1 MRNLKRA
8 LSLTL
13 ASVMLLGMM
22 VVGAGA
28 AGYPDVDENDNV
40 EAIDVL
46 QAVNVMV
53 GDDNGNFGPDTQ
65 VNRAQMAVVMAKLL
79 NLDYDYYRGQDVFWD
94 VPEWAKPYVAACYA
108 NGIVSGYDANTYGS
122 GDPVT
127 AVQAASMMMRALGY
141 FKYQSDYAE
150 GFELS
155 TVKQASKIRLFTG
168 INADAKTALTRNQVA
183 QLALNALKTSIVEP
197 SDKTINW
204 VDGNGNVIASGGQVD
219 YVVVASSES
228 YAKAIN
234 RTERSGNGLNQVGG
248 CTVELGEQL
257 YNGKLKLTDDI
268 DAFNRPARNWEFE
281 GKNIGLYAKEELM
294 EMENVGTVTGKD
306 LYDLLGKTVIN
317 DYTIEVALDG
327 VTDPAIVR
335 AVRGLDTAGGKKNV
349 DFVFDKDDIN
359 RSNNGSLG
367 DTGVGVLTQV
377 FVDPDYEN
385 GGNKPNGRVWIAII
399 NTYLARAN
407 QDYDSKREELALNAY
422 SVAKPSGEFVKDP
435 KNGSAVQ
442 LVRLGVDEFPA
453 VKDAKENDPFLV
465 TFAEGEVQSAVPAEV
480 LSEVKVSSFKKSD
493 NVVVDGTTYKFTT
506 TAGFETGTLKTDYTG
521 DDLINLKDRVY
532 NIFLDAYDNLI
543 GVQLVDEV
551 KNYVFISALDLND
564 SNLVNGT
571 ANAKALFLDGTVD
584 TIRVNMDKSDINPYE
599 AGAVPGGYNKNSIL
613 NTWCTYTKNNSDVY
627 TVKQV
632 ADVSANGDTY
642 VPGGTDGG
650 TLAQYHQTAG
660 NKEFKIDKKYIT
672 LDGNN
677 AGTGTYARVYG
688 NEKTVYLTAEVSNLT
703 NQGGVWGVIKDVD
716 SVTTGVENANLL
728 VWTDQTAA
736 DTAGT
741 DKVEIGALN
750 RPAGSGDDPNYASK
764 GVYTLYNEKGIV
776 IAAVV
781 VGEDDGTARN
791 LVYAL
796 TSDVEWE
803 SYNGE
808 GSTRADGDG
817 LFTWTRKVFSKDNQ
831 EITLTEVS
839 DGNSGLAAM
848 VQHHWYQV
856 KTDGDGN
863 VTGVYRMPDDKIE
876 GNIKHNK
883 LDVAKMERYE
893 DLALDYKY
901 YDENGN
907 GKQDKDENGK
917 PVEIGEIGYT
927 IRNGANTILYWNKD
941 YIKSYLYMDGRTLYV
956 ATDDETGFVVSDKV
970 NWVVQQWD
978 NNAKETYI
986 DEGTTATGLDNMI
999 KELNRRNKGL
1009 DGKITPYN
1017 YQVSAII
1024 EGGIAS
1030 SVVIFYN
1037 ENDYNRPNGGNA
1049 EGIEATVD
1057 LIGVLGDAKV
1067 YDAKDVEI
1075 KGVAIRGGNRFTVKT
1090 GDVLTVVDTDIANKN
1105 FKVDFEPKE
1114 NVSGD
1119 AVTNDLTFKVLGN
1132 VVVNGSIDEKKP
1144 DGTWTLTLDASVFAK
1159 ANTKVFTGDGSGNA
1173 LTISKENNELGTLKS
1188 YEYEIP
1194 KGAKVTI
1201 LNTTAITTSS
1211 GVLLM
1216 EGTDKDGKA
1225 VEIEAIKNHT
1235 KGTLAFT
1242 MKGNLKIEALG
1253 TVNIAVYYDEDSLT
1267 VVGKNATETAKI
1279 VKNENGVLYAT
1290 SGVDLTVTVKDG
1302 GKYGIFT
1309 NDTDVKVA
1317 AASVKNSASD
1327 TGALSATTYLKPVV
1341 VVAGARTDV
1350 AVTLNDASKTAVAV
1364 NDGVIPGTP
1373 LSVSVVAGE
1382 GTGVI
1387 EGDGTKPGAD
1397 VTSNSYAA
1405 KEVTLN
1411 PAVKVNLNDGITAT
1425 VGGEALTAEKC
1436 YVKADSAASTVTAT
1450 ANTGAGTTVLA
1461 LAGDEKSAAAAY
1473 DGATTT
1479 TDIDLYMGVEVE
1491 FVSAVSGKETT
1502 GAVYYQTEIG
1512 SVGANVE
1519 VVKSAAATGTT
1530 GYVKSNTK
1538 VFIYGS
1544 DGGTKA
1550 ITIST
1555 ADSAGIKDLA
1565 KVTTT
1570 DGKEVYSCTIGVKD
1584 VAFAQAAN

>member
-234 RTERSGNGLNQVGG
+234 RTERSGNGLNQVNGY
-248 CTVELGEQL
+248 TVELGEQL

-268 DAFNRPARNWEFE
+268 DAFNRPARNWEFD

-335 AVRGLDTAGGKKNV
+335 AVRNYDTAGGKKNV
-349 DFVFDKDDIN
+349 DFVFNKDDIN

-367 DTGVGVLTQV
+367 ATGTGVLTQV
-377 FVDPDYEN
+377 FVDPDYDN
-385 GGNKPNGRVWIAII
+385 GSNRPDGKVWIAVI

-407 QDYDSKREELALNAY
+407 QNYDSKREELVLNAY
-422 SVAKPSGEFVKDP
+422 SVAKHSGEYVKLD
-435 KNGSAVQ
+435 KDGASQ
-442 LVRLGVDEFPA
+442 QVRLGVDEFPA
-453 VKDAKENDPFLV
+453 IKDAKENDPFLV

-506 TAGFETGTLKTDYTG
+506 TAGFETGTLKVDYTG
-521 DDLINLKDRVY
+521 DDLTNLKDRAY

-584 TIRVNMDKSDINPYE
+584 TIRVNMDKSDINPYDNT
-599 AGAVPGGYNKNSIL
+599 ATPGGYNKNSIL

-642 VPGGTDGG
+642 LPGGTNGG
-650 TLAQYHQTAG
+650 SLAQYHQTAG
-660 NKEFKIDKKYIT
+660 ATEFKIDKKHIT

-677 AGTGTYARVYG
+677 SHSGQFARVYG
-688 NEKTVYLTAEVSNLT
+688 NEKTVYLTAELSNLT

-716 SVTTGVENANLL
+716 SVTTGIENANLL
-728 VWTDQTAA
+728 VWTDQVAA

-741 DKVEIGALN
+741 DKVTIGAL
-750 RPAGSGDDPNYASK
+750 RPIPPTDDPEYASK
-764 GVYTLYNEKGIV
+764 GVYTLYNADGIV

-791 LVYAL
+791 LVYAH
-796 TSDVEWE
+796 TSDIDWE
-803 SYNGE
+803 AYNGE

-817 LFTWTRKVFSKDNQ
+817 LFTWTRKVISDGK

-848 VQHHWYQV
+848 AQYHWYQV
-856 KTDGDGN
+856 KTDGDG
-863 VTGVYRMPDDKIE
+863 VITGVYRLPGDEIE
-876 GNIKHNK
+876 GNTKHNK
-883 LDVAKMERYE
+883 LNAAKLVRYK
-893 DLALDYKY
+893 DLALDYTY
-901 YDENGN
+901 YDKNENGV
-907 GKQDKDENGK
+907 QDKDENGK
-917 PVEIGEIGYT
+917 PTEIGEIAYT
-927 IRNGANTILYWNKD
+927 IQNGASTILYWNQS
-941 YIKSYLYMDGRTLYV
+941 YIRDHLYMDGRTLYV
-956 ATDDETGFVVSDKV
+956 ATNDDYGFVVNSNV

-986 DEGTTATGLDNMI
+986 DEGTTATGLKNMI
-999 KELNRRNKGL
+999 DELNRRNTNREGH
-1009 DGKITPYN
+1009 IEPYH
-1017 YQVSAII
+1017 YQVGAII
-1024 EGGIAS
+1024 ENGIAS
-1030 SVVIFYN
+1030 SVVIYYN
-1037 ENDYNRPNGGNA
+1037 ENDYDRPNSGGPA
-1049 EGIEATVD
+1049 EGTEATVD
-1057 LIGVLGDAKV
+1057 LTGVLGNAKV

-1075 KGVAIRGGNRFTVKT
+1075 EGVAIRGGNRFTVKT
-1090 GDVLTVVDTDIANKN
+1090 GDVLTVVDTDIANK
-1105 FKVDFEPKE
+1105 KFEAAANPAANAEIKKADGDLKI
-1114 NVSGD
+1114 NVKGD
-1119 AVTNDLTFKVLGN
+1119 
-1132 VVVNGSIDEKKP
+1132 VVVNGVIGEEEPGETK
-1144 DGTWTLTLDASVFAK
+1144 TLTLKGGLMATGVEVYTGDASGSPLTGKDVTSAGVKSGVEYKIPAGTKVTINAKGDTGVTTKSVIIDGVVVDMDANVSTNRLVVFTMPDANFTLDTTANTGNVANASTYHK
-1159 ANTKVFTGDGSGNA
+1159 VVVGEGLTVTGATGNVIVIDGVTYVKDSATPTVKGGTWIEAADANTKAGTIKNDNTAMSAVSAPAWVLPAYALTLTNATASYDKNNANTSVSSGNGVA
-1173 LTISKENNELGTLKS
+1173 VGTMLK
-1188 YEYEIP
+1188 
-1194 KGAKVTI
+1194 
-1201 LNTTAITTSS
+1201 
-1211 GVLLM
+1211 
-1216 EGTDKDGKA
+1216 
-1225 VEIEAIKNHT
+1225 
-1235 KGTLAFT
+1235 
-1242 MKGNLKIEALG
+1242 
-1253 TVNIAVYYDEDSLT
+1253 
-1267 VVGKNATETAKI
+1267 
-1279 VKNENGVLYAT
+1279 
-1290 SGVDLTVTVKDG
+1290 
-1302 GKYGIFT
+1302 
-1309 NDTDVKVA
+1309 
-1317 AASVKNSASD
+1317 
-1327 TGALSATTYLKPVV
+1327 
-1341 VVAGARTDV
+1341 VVAGAGKTGVFVATTDK
-1350 AVTLNDASKTAVAV
+1350 AGADIAGTGYTYRMPAEDTTLQGGAKLTLN
-1364 NDGVIPGTP
+1364 G
-1373 LSVSVVAGE
+1373 
-1382 GTGVI
+1382 
-1387 EGDGTKPGAD
+1387 
-1397 VTSNSYAA
+1397 
-1405 KEVTLN
+1405 
-1411 PAVKVNLNDGITAT
+1411 
-1425 VGGEALTAEKC
+1425 
-1436 YVKADSAASTVTAT
+1436 VTAKY
-1450 ANTGAGTTVLA
+1450 GTLEVQSGWIVDGNATPTV
-1461 LAGDEKSAAAAY
+1461 AAVDA
-1473 DGATTT
+1473 
-1479 TDIDLYMGVEVE
+1479 DLTVI
-1491 FVSAVSGKETT
+1491 ETT
-1502 GAVYYQTEIG
+1502 GG
-1512 SVGANVE
+1512 LVGANNTYTAAAIAADTE
-1519 VVKSAAATGTT
+1519 LSAALALGTLDKVTIKTKSEVSDIESTIIANTATEGYIVLSTVIRITGTDQL
-1530 GYVKSNTK
+1530 K
-1538 VFIYGS
+1538 VT
-1544 DGGTKA
+1544 DANGGA
-1550 ITIST
+1550 V
-1555 ADSAGIKDLA
+1555 DLA
-1565 KVTTT
+1565 EFVASGTDAKAAYEPANNWLQLTVTKDISGWNF
-1570 DGKEVYSCTIGVKD
+1570 DGE
-1584 VAFAQAAN
+1584 A

>member
-28 AGYPDVDENDNV
+28 ASYPDVDEKDNI
-40 EAIDVL
+40 EAIEVL
-46 QAVNVMV
+46 QAVKVMV
-53 GDDNGNFGPDTQ
+53 GDEKGNFGPDQ
-65 VNRAQMAVVMAKLL
+65 PVNRAQMAVVMALL
-79 NLDYDYYRGQDVFWD
+79 LDLDYDYYEGTNPFKD
-94 VPEWAKPYVAACYA
+94 VPAWAAPYVAACYA
-108 NGIVSGYDANTYGS
+108 NGIVSGYDAYTYGS

-141 FKYQSDYAE
+141 FKYPSDYSNNG
-150 GFELS
+150 GFELA
-155 TVKQASKIRLFTG
+155 TVKQASKIDLFRQ
-168 INADAKTALTRNQVA
+168 INANAKDPLTRNQVA
-183 QLALNALKTSIVEP
+183 QLALNALKTPIVEAE
-197 SDKTINW
+197 DKTFNL
-204 VDGNGNVIASGGQVD
+204 VDGNGNLVVTGGQVN
-219 YVVVASSES
+219 YVVTASSQAFARAIDDTES
-228 YAKAIN
+228 KGNALN
-234 RTERSGNGLNQVGG
+234 GVSGYII
-248 CTVELGEQL
+248 ELGEKL

-281 GKNIGLYAKEELM
+281 GKTIGLYAKKELM

-335 AVRGLDTAGGKKNV
+335 AVRNYDTAGGKKNV

-407 QDYDSKREELALNAY
+407 QNYDSKREELALNAY
-422 SVAKPSGEFVKDP
+422 SVAKSSGEFVKDP
-435 KNGSAVQ
+435 KNGAAVQ

-584 TIRVNMDKSDINPYE
+584 TIRVNMDKSDINPYDNT
-599 AGAVPGGYNKNSIL
+599 ATPGRYNKNSIL

-632 ADVSANGDTY
+632 ADVSANGDDY
-642 VPGGTDGG
+642 LPNGSKGGS
-650 TLAQYHQTAG
+650 LAQYHQTAG
-660 NKEFKIDKKYIT
+660 NTEFKIDKKHIT

-677 AGTGTYARVYG
+677 SHSGQFARVYG
-688 NEKTVYLTAEVSNLT
+688 NEKTVYLTAELSNLT

-728 VWTDQTAA
+728 VWTDQDAA

-750 RPAGSGDDPNYASK
+750 RPANSGDDPDYASK
-764 GVYTLYNEKGIV
+764 GVYTLYNKDGIV

-791 LVYAL
+791 LVYAH
-796 TSDVEWE
+796 TGDIDWE

-817 LFTWTRKVFSKDNQ
+817 LFTWTRKVISDGQ

-839 DGNSGLAAM
+839 DGNSDLAAM
-848 VQHHWYQV
+848 AQYHWYQI
-856 KTDGDGN
+856 KTNGDGE
-863 VTGVYRMPDDKIE
+863 VTGVYRMPGDEKI
-876 GNIKHNK
+876 NTKHDK
-883 LDVAKMERYE
+883 LDVAKLTRLD
-893 DLALDYKY
+893 DLALDYKVDY
-901 YDENGN
+901 VEDEKGVT
-907 GKQDKDENGK
+907 Q
-917 PVEIGEIGYT
+917 GEIAYT
-927 IRNGANTILYWNKD
+927 IQNGANNILYWNRD
-941 YIKSYLYMDGRTLYV
+941 YIESNLYMDGRTLYV
-956 ATDDETGFVVSDKV
+956 ATDDDYGFIV
-970 NWVVQQWD
+970 NSNVKWVVQQWD

-986 DEGTTATGLDNMI
+986 DEGTTAAGLDNMI
-999 KELNRRNKGL
+999 KELNRRNTNREGE
-1009 DGKITPYN
+1009 IEHYH

-1024 EGGIAS
+1024 ESGIAS

-1037 ENDYNRPNGGNA
+1037 ENDYNRPNGGNP
-1049 EGIEATVD
+1049 EGVEATVD
-1057 LIGVLGDAKV
+1057 LTGVLGDAKV
-1067 YDAKDVEI
+1067 YDAKNVEI

-1090 GDVLTVVDTDIANKN
+1090 GDTITVVDTDIAEKN
-1105 FKVDFEPKE
+1105 FKLEVEPGK
-1114 NVSGD
+1114 NIVSDRNGD
-1119 AVTNDLTFKVLGN
+1119 DLIVKVLGN
-1132 VVVNGSIDEKKP
+1132 AVINGVIGEEKP

-1201 LNTTAITTSS
+1201 LNTTAIATNS
-1211 GVLLM
+1211 GVLLL
-1216 EGTDKDGKA
+1216 EGTDKEDKA
-1225 VEIEAIKNHT
+1225 VEIEAIKDHT

-1242 MKGNLKIEALG
+1242 MKGDLEIGALG
-1253 TVNIAVYYDEDSLT
+1253 TVNIAVYYDADSLT
-1267 VVGKNATETAKI
+1267 VVGKDATETAKI
-1279 VKNENGVLYAT
+1279 EKNENGVLYAA

-1317 AASVKNSASD
+1317 ATSVKSSGSD
-1327 TGALSATTYLKPVV
+1327 TGAISANTYLKPVV
-1341 VVAGARTDV
+1341 VVAGARTGV
-1350 AVTLNDASKTAVAV
+1350 AVKLNDASKTAVAV
-1364 NDGVIPGTP
+1364 DDGVIPGTP
-1373 LSVSVVAGE
+1373 LSVSVVAGQ

-1405 KEVTLN
+1405 KEVTLT

-1436 YVKADSAASTVTAT
+1436 YVKAGSAASTVTAT

-1565 KVTTT
+1565 KVTTI

>member
-268 DAFNRPARNWEFE
+268 DAFNRPARNWEFD

-335 AVRGLDTAGGKKNV
+335 AVRNYDTAGGKKNV

-407 QDYDSKREELALNAY
+407 QNYDSKREELALNAY
-422 SVAKPSGEFVKDP
+422 SVAKSSGEFVKDP
-435 KNGSAVQ
+435 KNGAAVQ

-584 TIRVNMDKSDINPYE
+584 TIRVNMDKSDINPYDNT
-599 AGAVPGGYNKNSIL
+599 ATPGRYNKNSIL

-632 ADVSANGDTY
+632 ADVSANGDDY
-642 VPGGTDGG
+642 LPNGSKGGS
-650 TLAQYHQTAG
+650 LAQYHQTAG
-660 NKEFKIDKKYIT
+660 NTEFKIDKKHIT

-677 AGTGTYARVYG
+677 SHSGQFARVYG
-688 NEKTVYLTAEVSNLT
+688 NEKTVYLTAELSNLT

-728 VWTDQTAA
+728 VWTDQDAA

-750 RPAGSGDDPNYASK
+750 RPANSGDDPDYASK
-764 GVYTLYNEKGIV
+764 GVYTLYNKDGIV

-791 LVYAL
+791 LVYAH
-796 TSDVEWE
+796 TGDIDWE

-817 LFTWTRKVFSKDNQ
+817 LFTWTRKVISDGQ

-839 DGNSGLAAM
+839 DGNSDLAAM
-848 VQHHWYQV
+848 AQYHWYQI
-856 KTDGDGN
+856 KTNGDGE
-863 VTGVYRMPDDKIE
+863 VTGVYRMPGDEKI
-876 GNIKHNK
+876 NTKHDK
-883 LDVAKMERYE
+883 LDVAKLTRLD
-893 DLALDYKY
+893 DLALDYKVDY
-901 YDENGN
+901 VEDEKGVT
-907 GKQDKDENGK
+907 Q
-917 PVEIGEIGYT
+917 GEIAYT
-927 IRNGANTILYWNKD
+927 IQNGANNILYWNRD
-941 YIKSYLYMDGRTLYV
+941 YIESNLYMDGRTLYV
-956 ATDDETGFVVSDKV
+956 ATDDDYGFIV
-970 NWVVQQWD
+970 NSNVKWVVQQWD

-986 DEGTTATGLDNMI
+986 DEGTTAAGLDNMI
-999 KELNRRNKGL
+999 KELNRRNTNREGE
-1009 DGKITPYN
+1009 IEHYH

-1024 EGGIAS
+1024 ESGIAS

-1037 ENDYNRPNGGNA
+1037 ENDYNRPNGGNP
-1049 EGIEATVD
+1049 EGVEATVD
-1057 LIGVLGDAKV
+1057 LTGVLGDAKV
-1067 YDAKDVEI
+1067 YDAKNVEI

-1090 GDVLTVVDTDIANKN
+1090 GDTITVVDTDIAEKN
-1105 FKVDFEPKE
+1105 FKLEVEPGK
-1114 NVSGD
+1114 NIVSDRNGD
-1119 AVTNDLTFKVLGN
+1119 DLIVKVLGN
-1132 VVVNGSIDEKKP
+1132 AVINGVIGEEKP

-1201 LNTTAITTSS
+1201 LNTTAIATNS
-1211 GVLLM
+1211 GVLLL
-1216 EGTDKDGKA
+1216 EGTDKEDKA
-1225 VEIEAIKNHT
+1225 VEIEAIKDHT

-1242 MKGNLKIEALG
+1242 MKGDLEIGALG
-1253 TVNIAVYYDEDSLT
+1253 TVNIAVYYDADSLT
-1267 VVGKNATETAKI
+1267 VVGKDATETAKI
-1279 VKNENGVLYAT
+1279 EKNENGVLYAA

-1317 AASVKNSASD
+1317 ATSVKSSGSD
-1327 TGALSATTYLKPVV
+1327 TGAISANTYLKPVV
-1341 VVAGARTDV
+1341 VVAGARTGV
-1350 AVTLNDASKTAVAV
+1350 AVKLNDASKTAVAV
-1364 NDGVIPGTP
+1364 DDGVIPGTP
-1373 LSVSVVAGE
+1373 LSVSVVAGQ

-1405 KEVTLN
+1405 KEVTLT

-1436 YVKADSAASTVTAT
+1436 YVKAGSAASTVTAT

>member
-28 AGYPDVDENDNV
+28 ASYPDVDEKDNI
-40 EAIDVL
+40 EAIEVL
-46 QAVNVMV
+46 QAVKVMV
-53 GDDNGNFGPDTQ
+53 GDEKGNFGPDQ
-65 VNRAQMAVVMAKLL
+65 PVNRAQMAVVMALL
-79 NLDYDYYRGQDVFWD
+79 LDLDYDYYEGTNPFKD
-94 VPEWAKPYVAACYA
+94 VPAWAAPYVAACYA
-108 NGIVSGYDANTYGS
+108 NGIVSGYDAYTYGS

-141 FKYQSDYAE
+141 FKYPSDYSNNG
-150 GFELS
+150 GFELA
-155 TVKQASKIRLFTG
+155 TVKQASKIDLFRQ
-168 INADAKTALTRNQVA
+168 INANAKDPLTRNQVA
-183 QLALNALKTSIVEP
+183 QLALNALKTPIVEAE
-197 SDKTINW
+197 DKTFNL
-204 VDGNGNVIASGGQVD
+204 VDGNGNLVVTGGQVN
-219 YVVVASSES
+219 YVVTASSQAFARAIDDTES
-228 YAKAIN
+228 KGNALN
-234 RTERSGNGLNQVGG
+234 GVSGYII
-248 CTVELGEQL
+248 ELGEKL

-281 GKNIGLYAKEELM
+281 GKTIGLYAKKELM

-335 AVRGLDTAGGKKNV
+335 AVRNYDTAGGKKNV

-407 QDYDSKREELALNAY
+407 QNYDSKREELALNAY
-422 SVAKPSGEFVKDP
+422 SVAKSSGEFVKDP
-435 KNGSAVQ
+435 KNGAAVQ

-584 TIRVNMDKSDINPYE
+584 TIRVNMDKSDINPYDNT
-599 AGAVPGGYNKNSIL
+599 ATPGRYNKNSIL

-632 ADVSANGDTY
+632 ADVSANGDDY
-642 VPGGTDGG
+642 LPNGSKGGS
-650 TLAQYHQTAG
+650 LAQYHQTAG
-660 NKEFKIDKKYIT
+660 NTEFKIDKKHIT

-677 AGTGTYARVYG
+677 SHSGQFARVYG
-688 NEKTVYLTAEVSNLT
+688 NEKTVYLTAELSNLT

-728 VWTDQTAA
+728 VWTDQDAA

-750 RPAGSGDDPNYASK
+750 RPANSGDDPDYASK
-764 GVYTLYNEKGIV
+764 GVYTLYNKDGIV

-791 LVYAL
+791 LVYAH
-796 TSDVEWE
+796 TGDIDWE

-817 LFTWTRKVFSKDNQ
+817 LFTWTRKVISDGQ

-839 DGNSGLAAM
+839 DGNSDLAAM
-848 VQHHWYQV
+848 AQYHWYQI
-856 KTDGDGN
+856 KTNGDGE
-863 VTGVYRMPDDKIE
+863 VTGVYRMPGDEKI
-876 GNIKHNK
+876 NTKHDK
-883 LDVAKMERYE
+883 LDVAKLTRLD
-893 DLALDYKY
+893 DLALDYKVDY
-901 YDENGN
+901 VEDEKGVT
-907 GKQDKDENGK
+907 Q
-917 PVEIGEIGYT
+917 GEIAYT
-927 IRNGANTILYWNKD
+927 IQNGANNILYWNRD
-941 YIKSYLYMDGRTLYV
+941 YIESNLYMDGRTLYV
-956 ATDDETGFVVSDKV
+956 ATDDDYGFIV
-970 NWVVQQWD
+970 NSNVKWVVQQWD

-986 DEGTTATGLDNMI
+986 DEGTTAAGLDNMI
-999 KELNRRNKGL
+999 KELNRRNTNREGE
-1009 DGKITPYN
+1009 IEHYH

-1024 EGGIAS
+1024 ESGIAS

-1037 ENDYNRPNGGNA
+1037 ENDYNRPNGGNP
-1049 EGIEATVD
+1049 EGVEATVD
-1057 LIGVLGDAKV
+1057 LTGVLGDAKV
-1067 YDAKDVEI
+1067 YDAKNVEI

-1090 GDVLTVVDTDIANKN
+1090 GDTITVVDTDIAEKN
-1105 FKVDFEPKE
+1105 FKLEVEPGK
-1114 NVSGD
+1114 NIVSDRNGD
-1119 AVTNDLTFKVLGN
+1119 DLIVKVLGN
-1132 VVVNGSIDEKKP
+1132 AVINGVIGEEKP

-1201 LNTTAITTSS
+1201 LNTTAIATNS
-1211 GVLLM
+1211 GVLLL
-1216 EGTDKDGKA
+1216 EGTDKEDKA
-1225 VEIEAIKNHT
+1225 VEIEAIKDHT

-1242 MKGNLKIEALG
+1242 MKGDLEIGALG
-1253 TVNIAVYYDEDSLT
+1253 TVNIAVYYDADSLT
-1267 VVGKNATETAKI
+1267 VVGKDATETAKI
-1279 VKNENGVLYAT
+1279 EKNENGVLYAA

-1317 AASVKNSASD
+1317 ATSVKSSGSD
-1327 TGALSATTYLKPVV
+1327 TGAISANTYLKPVV
-1341 VVAGARTDV
+1341 VVAGARTGV
-1350 AVTLNDASKTAVAV
+1350 AVKLNDASKTAVAV
-1364 NDGVIPGTP
+1364 DDGVIPGTP
-1373 LSVSVVAGE
+1373 LSVSVVAGQ

-1405 KEVTLN
+1405 KEVTLT

-1436 YVKADSAASTVTAT
+1436 YVKAGSAASTVTAT

>member
-1 MRNLKRA
+1 MRNLKRT

-234 RTERSGNGLNQVGG
+234 RTERSGNGLNQVNGF
-248 CTVELGEQL
+248 TVELGEQL

-335 AVRGLDTAGGKKNV
+335 AVRNYDTAGGKKNV
-349 DFVFDKDDIN
+349 DFVFNKDDIN

-435 KNGSAVQ
+435 KNGAAVQ

-956 ATDDETGFVVSDKV
+956 ATGDETGFVVSDKV

-1075 KGVAIRGGNRFTVKT
+1075 KGTSIRGGNRFTVKT
-1090 GDVLTVVDTDIANKN
+1090 GDVLTVVDADIANKN

-1132 VVVNGSIDEKKP
+1132 VVVNGSIDDKKP

-1159 ANTKVFTGDGSGNA
+1159 AGTKVFTGDGSGAA
-1173 LTISKENNELGTLKS
+1173 LEISKENNELGSLKS

-1201 LNTTAITTSS
+1201 LNTTAINTSS

-1242 MKGNLKIEALG
+1242 MEGNLKIEALG

-1267 VVGKNATETAKI
+1267 VVGEDATETAKI

-1327 TGALSATTYLKPVV
+1327 TGALFATTYLKPVV

-1373 LSVSVVAGE
+1373 LSVSVVAGK

-1436 YVKADSAASTVTAT
+1436 YVKAGSAASTVTAT

-1519 VVKSAAATGTT
+1519 VVKSATATGTT

-1570 DGKEVYSCTIGVKD
+1570 DDKEVYSCTIGVKD

>member
-28 AGYPDVDENDNV
+28 ASYPDVDEKDNI
-40 EAIDVL
+40 EAIEVL
-46 QAVNVMV
+46 QAVKVMV
-53 GDDNGNFGPDTQ
+53 GDEKGNFGPDQ
-65 VNRAQMAVVMAKLL
+65 PVNRAQMAVVMALL
-79 NLDYDYYRGQDVFWD
+79 LDLDYDYYEGTNPFKD
-94 VPEWAKPYVAACYA
+94 VPAWAAPYVAACYA
-108 NGIVSGYDANTYGS
+108 NGIVSGYDAYTYGS

-141 FKYQSDYAE
+141 FKYPSDYSNNG
-150 GFELS
+150 GFELA
-155 TVKQASKIRLFTG
+155 TVKQASKIDLFRQ
-168 INADAKTALTRNQVA
+168 INANAKDPLTRNQVA
-183 QLALNALKTSIVEP
+183 QLALNALKTPIVEAE
-197 SDKTINW
+197 DKTFNL
-204 VDGNGNVIASGGQVD
+204 VDGNGNLVVTGGQVN
-219 YVVVASSES
+219 YVVTASSQAFARAIDDTES
-228 YAKAIN
+228 KGNALN
-234 RTERSGNGLNQVGG
+234 GVSGYII
-248 CTVELGEQL
+248 ELGEKL

-281 GKNIGLYAKEELM
+281 GKTIGLYAKKELM

-335 AVRGLDTAGGKKNV
+335 AVRNYDTAGGKKNV

-407 QDYDSKREELALNAY
+407 QNYDSKREELALNAY
-422 SVAKPSGEFVKDP
+422 SVAKSSGEFVKDP
-435 KNGSAVQ
+435 KNGAAVQ

-584 TIRVNMDKSDINPYE
+584 TIRVNMDKSDINPYDNT
-599 AGAVPGGYNKNSIL
+599 ATPGRYNKNSIL

-632 ADVSANGDTY
+632 ADVSANGDDY
-642 VPGGTDGG
+642 LPNGSKGGS
-650 TLAQYHQTAG
+650 LAQYHQTAG
-660 NKEFKIDKKYIT
+660 NTEFKIDKKHIT

-677 AGTGTYARVYG
+677 SHSGQFARVYG
-688 NEKTVYLTAEVSNLT
+688 NEKTVYLTAELSNLT

-728 VWTDQTAA
+728 VWTDQDAA

-750 RPAGSGDDPNYASK
+750 RPANSGDDPDYASK
-764 GVYTLYNEKGIV
+764 GVYTLYNKDGIV

-791 LVYAL
+791 LVYAH
-796 TSDVEWE
+796 TGDIDWE

-817 LFTWTRKVFSKDNQ
+817 LFTWTRKVISDGQ

-839 DGNSGLAAM
+839 DGNSDLAAM
-848 VQHHWYQV
+848 AQYHWYQI
-856 KTDGDGN
+856 KTNGDGE
-863 VTGVYRMPDDKIE
+863 VTGVYRMPGDEKI
-876 GNIKHNK
+876 NTKHDK
-883 LDVAKMERYE
+883 LDVAKLTRLD
-893 DLALDYKY
+893 DLALDYKVDY
-901 YDENGN
+901 VEDEKGVT
-907 GKQDKDENGK
+907 Q
-917 PVEIGEIGYT
+917 GEIAYT
-927 IRNGANTILYWNKD
+927 IQNGANNILYWNRD
-941 YIKSYLYMDGRTLYV
+941 YIESNLYMDGRTLYV
-956 ATDDETGFVVSDKV
+956 ATDDDYGFIV
-970 NWVVQQWD
+970 NSNVKWVVQQWD

-986 DEGTTATGLDNMI
+986 DEGTTAAGLDNMI
-999 KELNRRNKGL
+999 KELNRRNTNREGE
-1009 DGKITPYN
+1009 IEHYH

-1024 EGGIAS
+1024 ESGIAS

-1037 ENDYNRPNGGNA
+1037 ENDYNRPNGGNP
-1049 EGIEATVD
+1049 EGVEATVD
-1057 LIGVLGDAKV
+1057 LTGVLGDAKV
-1067 YDAKDVEI
+1067 YDAKNVEI

-1090 GDVLTVVDTDIANKN
+1090 GDTITVVDTDIAEKN
-1105 FKVDFEPKE
+1105 FKLEVEPGK
-1114 NVSGD
+1114 NIVSDRNGD
-1119 AVTNDLTFKVLGN
+1119 DLIVKVLGN
-1132 VVVNGSIDEKKP
+1132 AVINGVIGEEKP

-1201 LNTTAITTSS
+1201 LNTTAIATNS
-1211 GVLLM
+1211 GVLLL
-1216 EGTDKDGKA
+1216 EGTDKEDKA
-1225 VEIEAIKNHT
+1225 VEIEAIKDHT

-1242 MKGNLKIEALG
+1242 MKGDLEIGALG
-1253 TVNIAVYYDEDSLT
+1253 TVNIAVYYDADSLT
-1267 VVGKNATETAKI
+1267 VVGKDATETAKI
-1279 VKNENGVLYAT
+1279 EKNENGVLYAA

-1317 AASVKNSASD
+1317 ATSVKSSGSD
-1327 TGALSATTYLKPVV
+1327 TGAISANTYLKPVV
-1341 VVAGARTDV
+1341 VVAGARIGV
-1350 AVTLNDASKTAVAV
+1350 AVKLNDASKTAVAV
-1364 NDGVIPGTP
+1364 DDGVIPGTP
-1373 LSVSVVAGE
+1373 LSVSVVAGQ

-1405 KEVTLN
+1405 KEVTLT

-1436 YVKADSAASTVTAT
+1436 YVKAGSAASTVTAT

>member
-268 DAFNRPARNWEFE
+268 DAFNRPARNWEFD

-335 AVRGLDTAGGKKNV
+335 AIRGQDTAGGKKNV

-407 QDYDSKREELALNAY
+407 QNYDSKREELALNAY
-422 SVAKPSGEFVKDP
+422 SVAKSSGEFVKDP
-435 KNGSAVQ
+435 KDGEAVQ

-584 TIRVNMDKSDINPYE
+584 TIRVNMDKSDINPYDNT
-599 AGAVPGGYNKNSIL
+599 ATPGRYNKNSIL

-632 ADVSANGDTY
+632 VDVTNAPDDTY
-642 VPGGTDGG
+642 LPGGTKGG
-650 TLAQYHQTAG
+650 SLAQYHQTAG
-660 NKEFKIDKKYIT
+660 NTEFKIDKKHIT

-677 AGTGTYARVYG
+677 TGVGTFSRVYG
-688 NEKTVYLTAEVSNLT
+688 NEKTVYLTAELSNLT
-703 NQGGVWGVIKDVD
+703 NQGGVWGVIKGVD

-728 VWTDQTAA
+728 VWTDQDAA
-736 DTAGT
+736 NTAGT

-750 RPAGSGDDPNYASK
+750 RPANSGDDPNYASK
-764 GVYTLYNEKGIV
+764 GVYTLYNKDGIV

-791 LVYAL
+791 LVYAH
-796 TSDVEWE
+796 TGDIDWE

-817 LFTWTRKVFSKDNQ
+817 LFTWTRKVISDGQ

-839 DGNSGLAAM
+839 DGNSDLAAM
-848 VQHHWYQV
+848 AQYHWYQI
-856 KTDGDGN
+856 KTNGDGE
-863 VTGVYRMPDDKIE
+863 VTGVYRMPTDEI
-876 GNIKHNK
+876 GGTKHDK
-883 LDVAKMERYE
+883 LDVAKLTRYK
-893 DLALDYKY
+893 DLALDYKPY
-901 YDENGN
+901 EYEA
-907 GKQDKDENGK
+907 GKKQ
-917 PVEIGEIGYT
+917 GEIAYT
-927 IRNGANTILYWNKD
+927 IQNGANNILYWNEN
-941 YIKSYLYMDGRTLYV
+941 YIKSNLYMDGRTLYV
-956 ATDDETGFVVSDKV
+956 ATDDDYGFIV
-970 NWVVQQWD
+970 NSNVKWVVQQWD

-986 DEGTTATGLDNMI
+986 DEGTTAAGLDNMI
-999 KELNRRNKGL
+999 KELNRRNTDR

-1024 EGGIAS
+1024 ESGIAS

-1037 ENDYNRPNGGNA
+1037 ENDYNRPNGGGTT
-1049 EGIEATVD
+1049 EGVEATVD
-1057 LIGVLGDAKV
+1057 LIGVLGNAKV

-1105 FKVDFEPKE
+1105 FKIDVDPEK
-1114 NVSGD
+1114 NIVDSKI
-1119 AVTNDLTFKVLGN
+1119 TNDLTFKVAGN
-1132 VVVNGSIDEKKP
+1132 VVVNGIIGEEETGETK
-1144 DGTWTLTLDASVFAK
+1144 TLTLKGGLMAASVEVYTGDASGSPLTGKDVTSAGVKSGVEYKIPAGTKVTINAKGDTGVTTKSVIIDGVVVDMDASVTTDRLVVFTMPDADFTLDTTAATGNLAAAATYYEVTVGKGLTLTGAATGDVVVIDGVTYVQATKAPTVNGSKWIEATDADTKAANTNAK
-1159 ANTKVFTGDGSGNA
+1159 ADGAAMNAPTSKVWLYPAADLTLNNA
-1173 LTISKENNELGTLKS
+1173 T
-1188 YEYEIP
+1188 
-1194 KGAKVTI
+1194 AKY
-1201 LNTTAITTSS
+1201 
-1211 GVLLM
+1211 
-1216 EGTDKDGKA
+1216 DKDGTPTAVTNGNGVAVGTMLEVAAGSGGTGVFVATTDKA
-1225 VEIEAIKNHT
+1225 GADISGTGYTYQMPAEDTTLKAGYKLTLNGVTAMIDTLEVKSGWVVGDDLTAATAVDTDLAVIETTGGKLGAAAVYTAGALTKDTELSAALALGVLDGVKITQKSTASGLDTPIIADTDT
-1235 KGTLAFT
+1235 KGYIILSTVIDIKGTDQLVVTDANGDTVDLAEFVE
-1242 MKGNLKIEALG
+1242 GDN
-1253 TVNIAVYYDEDSLT
+1253 NAVYEPANNW
-1267 VVGKNATETAKI
+1267 VR
-1279 VKNENGVLYAT
+1279 
-1290 SGVDLTVTVKDG
+1290 LTVT
-1302 GKYGIFT
+1302 
-1309 NDTDVKVA
+1309 
-1317 AASVKNSASD
+1317 KN
-1327 TGALSATTYLKPVV
+1327 
-1341 VVAGARTDV
+1341 VAGW
-1350 AVTLNDASKTAVAV
+1350 
-1364 NDGVIPGTP
+1364 G
-1373 LSVSVVAGE
+1373 
-1382 GTGVI
+1382 
-1387 EGDGTKPGAD
+1387 
-1397 VTSNSYAA
+1397 
-1405 KEVTLN
+1405 
-1411 PAVKVNLNDGITAT
+1411 
-1425 VGGEALTAEKC
+1425 
-1436 YVKADSAASTVTAT
+1436 
-1450 ANTGAGTTVLA
+1450 
-1461 LAGDEKSAAAAY
+1461 
-1473 DGATTT
+1473 
-1479 TDIDLYMGVEVE
+1479 
-1491 FVSAVSGKETT
+1491 F
-1502 GAVYYQTEIG
+1502 
-1512 SVGANVE
+1512 
-1519 VVKSAAATGTT
+1519 
-1530 GYVKSNTK
+1530 
-1538 VFIYGS
+1538 
-1544 DGGTKA
+1544 
-1550 ITIST
+1550 
-1555 ADSAGIKDLA
+1555 
-1565 KVTTT
+1565 
-1570 DGKEVYSCTIGVKD
+1570 DGKS
-1584 VAFAQAAN
+1584 

>member
-1 MRNLKRA
+1 
-8 LSLTL
+8 
-13 ASVMLLGMM
+13 
-22 VVGAGA
+22 
-28 AGYPDVDENDNV
+28 
-40 EAIDVL
+40 
-46 QAVNVMV
+46 
-53 GDDNGNFGPDTQ
+53 
-65 VNRAQMAVVMAKLL
+65 MAKLL

-268 DAFNRPARNWEFE
+268 DAFNRPARNWEFD

-335 AVRGLDTAGGKKNV
+335 AVRNYDTAGGKKNV

-407 QDYDSKREELALNAY
+407 QNYDSKREELALNAY
-422 SVAKPSGEFVKDP
+422 SVAKSSGEFVKDP
-435 KNGSAVQ
+435 KNGAAVQ

-584 TIRVNMDKSDINPYE
+584 TIRVNMDKSDINPYDNT
-599 AGAVPGGYNKNSIL
+599 ATPGRYNKNSIL

-632 ADVSANGDTY
+632 ADVSANGDDY
-642 VPGGTDGG
+642 LPNGSKGGS
-650 TLAQYHQTAG
+650 LAQYHQTAG
-660 NKEFKIDKKYIT
+660 NTEFKIDKKHIT

-677 AGTGTYARVYG
+677 SHSGQFARVYG
-688 NEKTVYLTAEVSNLT
+688 NEKTVYLTAELSNLT

-728 VWTDQTAA
+728 VWTDQDAA

-750 RPAGSGDDPNYASK
+750 RPANSGDDPDYASK
-764 GVYTLYNEKGIV
+764 GVYTLYNKDGIV

-791 LVYAL
+791 LVYAH
-796 TSDVEWE
+796 TGDIDWE

-817 LFTWTRKVFSKDNQ
+817 LFTWTRKVISDGQ

-839 DGNSGLAAM
+839 DGNSDLAAM
-848 VQHHWYQV
+848 AQYHWYQI
-856 KTDGDGN
+856 KTNGDGE
-863 VTGVYRMPDDKIE
+863 VTGVYRMPGDEKI
-876 GNIKHNK
+876 NTKHDK
-883 LDVAKMERYE
+883 LDVAKLTRLD
-893 DLALDYKY
+893 DLALDYKVDY
-901 YDENGN
+901 VEDEKGVT
-907 GKQDKDENGK
+907 Q
-917 PVEIGEIGYT
+917 GEIAYT
-927 IRNGANTILYWNKD
+927 IQNGANNILYWNRD
-941 YIKSYLYMDGRTLYV
+941 YIESNLYMDGRTLYV
-956 ATDDETGFVVSDKV
+956 ATDDDYGFIV
-970 NWVVQQWD
+970 NSNVKWVVQQWD

-986 DEGTTATGLDNMI
+986 DEGTTAAGLDNMI
-999 KELNRRNKGL
+999 KELNRRNTNREGE
-1009 DGKITPYN
+1009 IEHYH

-1024 EGGIAS
+1024 ESGIAS

-1037 ENDYNRPNGGNA
+1037 ENDYNRPNGGNP
-1049 EGIEATVD
+1049 EGVEATVD
-1057 LIGVLGDAKV
+1057 LTGVLGDAKV
-1067 YDAKDVEI
+1067 YDAKNVEI

-1090 GDVLTVVDTDIANKN
+1090 GDTITVVDTDIAEKN
-1105 FKVDFEPKE
+1105 FKLEVEPGK
-1114 NVSGD
+1114 NIVSDRNGD
-1119 AVTNDLTFKVLGN
+1119 DLIVKVLGN
-1132 VVVNGSIDEKKP
+1132 AVINGVIGEEKP

-1201 LNTTAITTSS
+1201 LNTTAIATNS
-1211 GVLLM
+1211 GVLLL
-1216 EGTDKDGKA
+1216 EGTDKEDKA
-1225 VEIEAIKNHT
+1225 VEIEAIKDHT

-1242 MKGNLKIEALG
+1242 MKGDLEIGALG
-1253 TVNIAVYYDEDSLT
+1253 TVNIAVYYDADSLT
-1267 VVGKNATETAKI
+1267 VVGKDATETAKI
-1279 VKNENGVLYAT
+1279 EKNENGVLYAA

-1317 AASVKNSASD
+1317 ATSVKSSGSD
-1327 TGALSATTYLKPVV
+1327 TGAISANTYLKPVV
-1341 VVAGARTDV
+1341 VVAGARTGV
-1350 AVTLNDASKTAVAV
+1350 AVKLNDASKTAVAV
-1364 NDGVIPGTP
+1364 DDGVIPGTP
-1373 LSVSVVAGE
+1373 LSVSVVAGQ

-1405 KEVTLN
+1405 KEVT
-1411 PAVKVNLNDGITAT
+1411 
-1425 VGGEALTAEKC
+1425 
-1436 YVKADSAASTVTAT
+1436 
-1450 ANTGAGTTVLA
+1450 
-1461 LAGDEKSAAAAY
+1461 
-1473 DGATTT
+1473 
-1479 TDIDLYMGVEVE
+1479 
-1491 FVSAVSGKETT
+1491 
-1502 GAVYYQTEIG
+1502 QIG
-1512 SVGANVE
+1512 RAHV
-1519 VVKSAAATGTT
+1519 
-1530 GYVKSNTK
+1530 
-1538 VFIYGS
+1538 
-1544 DGGTKA
+1544 
-1550 ITIST
+1550 
-1555 ADSAGIKDLA
+1555 
-1565 KVTTT
+1565 
-1570 DGKEVYSCTIGVKD
+1570 
-1584 VAFAQAAN
+1584 

>member
-268 DAFNRPARNWEFE
+268 DAFNRPARNWEFD

-335 AVRGLDTAGGKKNV
+335 AVRNYDTAGGKKNV

-407 QDYDSKREELALNAY
+407 QNYDSKREELALNAY
-422 SVAKPSGEFVKDP
+422 SVAKSSGEFVKDP
-435 KNGSAVQ
+435 KNGAAVQ

-584 TIRVNMDKSDINPYE
+584 TIRVNMDKSDIAPYE
-599 AGAVPGGYNKNSIL
+599 NGAKPGGYNKNSIL

-632 ADVSANGDTY
+632 VDVTNAPDDTY
-642 VPGGTDGG
+642 LPGGTKGG
-650 TLAQYHQTAG
+650 SLAQYHQTAG
-660 NKEFKIDKKYIT
+660 NTEFKIDKKHIT

-677 AGTGTYARVYG
+677 SHSGQFARVYG
-688 NEKTVYLTAEVSNLT
+688 NEKTVYLTAELSNLT

-728 VWTDQTAA
+728 VWTDQDAA

-750 RPAGSGDDPNYASK
+750 RPANSGDDPDYASK
-764 GVYTLYNEKGIV
+764 GVYTLYNKDGIV

-791 LVYAL
+791 LVYAH
-796 TSDVEWE
+796 TGDIDWE

-817 LFTWTRKVFSKDNQ
+817 LFTWTRKVISDGQ

-839 DGNSGLAAM
+839 DGNSDLAAM
-848 VQHHWYQV
+848 AQYHWYQI
-856 KTDGDGN
+856 KTNGDGE
-863 VTGVYRMPDDKIE
+863 VTGVYRMPEDKI
-876 GNIKHNK
+876 GDNAKHNK
-883 LDVAKMERYE
+883 LDVAKLTRLD
-893 DLALDYKY
+893 DLALDYKVDY
-901 YDENGN
+901 VEDEKGVT
-907 GKQDKDENGK
+907 Q
-917 PVEIGEIGYT
+917 GEIAYT
-927 IRNGANTILYWNKD
+927 IQNGANNILYWNRN
-941 YIKSYLYMDGRTLYV
+941 YIESNLYMDGRTLYV
-956 ATDDETGFVVSDKV
+956 ATDDDYGFIV
-970 NWVVQQWD
+970 NSNVKWVVQQWD

-986 DEGTTATGLDNMI
+986 DEGTTAAGLDNMI
-999 KELNRRNKGL
+999 KELNRRNTDPDRG
-1009 DGKITPYN
+1009 GKITPYH

-1024 EGGIAS
+1024 ESGIAS

-1037 ENDYNRPNGGNA
+1037 ENDYNRPNGGNP
-1049 EGIEATVD
+1049 EGVEATVD
-1057 LIGVLGDAKV
+1057 LTGVLGDAKV
-1067 YDAKDVEI
+1067 YDAKNVEI

-1090 GDVLTVVDTDIANKN
+1090 GDTITVVDTDIAEKN
-1105 FKVDFEPKE
+1105 FKLEVEPGK
-1114 NVSGD
+1114 NIVSDRNGD
-1119 AVTNDLTFKVLGN
+1119 DLIVKVLGN
-1132 VVVNGSIDEKKP
+1132 AVINGVIGEEKP

-1201 LNTTAITTSS
+1201 LNTTAIATNS
-1211 GVLLM
+1211 GVLLL
-1216 EGTDKDGKA
+1216 EGTDKEDKA
-1225 VEIEAIKNHT
+1225 VEIEAIKDHT

-1242 MKGNLKIEALG
+1242 MKGDLEIGALG
-1253 TVNIAVYYDEDSLT
+1253 TVNIAVYYDADSLT
-1267 VVGKNATETAKI
+1267 VVGKDATETAKI
-1279 VKNENGVLYAT
+1279 EKNENGVLYAA

-1317 AASVKNSASD
+1317 ATSVKSSGSD
-1327 TGALSATTYLKPVV
+1327 TGAISANTYLKPVV
-1341 VVAGARTDV
+1341 VVAGARTGV
-1350 AVTLNDASKTAVAV
+1350 AVKLNDASKTAVAV
-1364 NDGVIPGTP
+1364 DDGVIPGTP
-1373 LSVSVVAGE
+1373 LSVSVVAGQ

-1405 KEVTLN
+1405 KEVTLT

-1436 YVKADSAASTVTAT
+1436 YVKAGSAASTVTAT

-1565 KVTTT
+1565 KVTTI

>member
-234 RTERSGNGLNQVGG
+234 RTERSGNGLNQVNGF
-248 CTVELGEQL
+248 TVELGEQL

-335 AVRGLDTAGGKKNV
+335 AIRGQDTAGGKKNV

-407 QDYDSKREELALNAY
+407 QNYDSKREELALNAY
-422 SVAKPSGEFVKDP
+422 SVAKSSGEFVKDP
-435 KNGSAVQ
+435 KNGAAVQ

-584 TIRVNMDKSDINPYE
+584 TIRVNMDKSDIAPYE
-599 AGAVPGGYNKNSIL
+599 NGAEPGGYNKNSIL

-632 ADVSANGDTY
+632 ADVSANGDDY
-642 VPGGTDGG
+642 LPGGSKGG
-650 TLAQYHQTAG
+650 SLAQYHQTAG
-660 NKEFKIDKKYIT
+660 NTEFKIDKKHIT

-677 AGTGTYARVYG
+677 SHSGQFARVYG
-688 NEKTVYLTAEVSNLT
+688 NEKTVYLTAELSNLT

-728 VWTDQTAA
+728 VWTDQDAA

-750 RPAGSGDDPNYASK
+750 RPANSGDDPNYASK
-764 GVYTLYNEKGIV
+764 GVYTLYNKDGIV

-791 LVYAL
+791 LVYAH
-796 TSDVEWE
+796 TGDIDWE

-817 LFTWTRKVFSKDNQ
+817 LFTWTRKVISDGQ

-839 DGNSGLAAM
+839 DGNSDLAAM
-848 VQHHWYQV
+848 AQYHWYQI
-856 KTDGDGN
+856 KTNGDGE
-863 VTGVYRMPDDKIE
+863 VTGVYRMPEDKI
-876 GNIKHNK
+876 GGTKHDK
-883 LDVAKMERYE
+883 LDVAKLTRLD
-893 DLALDYKY
+893 DLALDYKVDY
-901 YDENGN
+901 VEDEKGVT
-907 GKQDKDENGK
+907 Q
-917 PVEIGEIGYT
+917 GEIAYT
-927 IRNGANTILYWNKD
+927 IQNGANNILYWNKN
-941 YIKSYLYMDGRTLYV
+941 YIESNLYMDGRTLYV
-956 ATDDETGFVVSDKV
+956 ATDDDYGFIV
-970 NWVVQQWD
+970 NSNVKWVVQQWD

-986 DEGTTATGLDNMI
+986 DEGTTAAGLDNMI
-999 KELNRRNKGL
+999 KELNRRNTDPDRG
-1009 DGKITPYN
+1009 GKITPYN

-1024 EGGIAS
+1024 ESGIAS
-1030 SVVIFYN
+1030 SVVIFSN
-1037 ENDYNRPNGGNA
+1037 ENDYNRPNGGGTT
-1049 EGIEATVD
+1049 EGVEATVD
-1057 LIGVLGDAKV
+1057 LTGVLSDAKV

-1075 KGVAIRGGNRFTVKT
+1075 EGVAIRGGNRFTVKT
-1090 GDVLTVVDTDIANKN
+1090 GDVITVVDADIANEKFTATPAPAGN
-1105 FKVDFEPKE
+1105 AEIKKADGDLKI
-1114 NVSGD
+1114 NVKGD
-1119 AVTNDLTFKVLGN
+1119 
-1132 VVVNGSIDEKKP
+1132 VVVNGVIGATETGKTYTLTVTDTALAAATSVMYST
-1144 DGTWTLTLDASVFAK
+1144 DGGATWT
-1159 ANTKVFTGDGSGNA
+1159 NA
-1173 LTISKENNELGTLKS
+1173 VKKTAPAGTV
-1188 YEYEIP
+1188 YDIP
-1194 KGAKVTI
+1194 GGAKVAFSGGLSGLTVGIQTI
-1201 LNTTAITTSS
+1201 NGQLVDVTDAAGPVYVTMPNAAYELKALGSTTLTKFTVAPGVELTWKNNGGTTITPMSETDAKGNTVYYVNAANGSEDKWTADVATINVSAAT
-1211 GVLLM
+1211 
-1216 EGTDKDGKA
+1216 
-1225 VEIEAIKNHT
+1225 
-1235 KGTLAFT
+1235 TLA
-1242 MKGNLKIEALG
+1242 G
-1253 TVNIAVYYDEDSLT
+1253 TIIPTS
-1267 VVGKNATETAKI
+1267 TET
-1279 VKNENGVLYAT
+1279 
-1290 SGVDLTVTVKDG
+1290 TVSS
-1302 GKYGIFT
+1302 T
-1309 NDTDVKVA
+1309 NV
-1317 AASVKNSASD
+1317 
-1327 TGALSATTYLKPVV
+1327 YLFP
-1341 VVAGARTDV
+1341 A
-1350 AVTLNDASKTAVAV
+1350 
-1364 NDGVIPGTP
+1364 
-1373 LSVSVVAGE
+1373 
-1382 GTGVI
+1382 
-1387 EGDGTKPGAD
+1387 AD
-1397 VTSNSYAA
+1397 VT
-1405 KEVTLN
+1405 VGT
-1411 PAVKVNLNDGITAT
+1411 GAT
-1425 VGGEALTAEKC
+1425 VKYG
-1436 YVKADSAASTVTAT
+1436 VTAT
-1450 ANTGAGTTVLA
+1450 AAGTGVTTGQGVALNTVLTVA
-1461 LAGDEKSAAAAY
+1461 PDTGY
-1473 DGATTT
+1473 DGVVDTTVANT
-1479 TDIDLYMGVEVE
+1479 IT
-1491 FVSAVSGKETT
+1491 
-1502 GAVYYQTEIG
+1502 
-1512 SVGANVE
+1512 GANVTSVTVAE
-1519 VVKSAAATGTT
+1519 AVSLSGAYTVKYSSDITCANVASGSLVV
-1530 GYVKSNTK
+1530 
-1538 VFIYGS
+1538 
-1544 DGGTKA
+1544 GGTKIA
-1550 ITIST
+1550 LTVDSKYTAGQFGVFSSIGKAYATTVEANLAQVTIDGAKDFVVGTKIT
-1555 ADSAGIKDLA
+1555 
-1565 KVTTT
+1565 V
-1570 DGKEVYSCTIGVKD
+1570 
-1584 VAFAQAAN
+1584 AANGSLVYYNQNTGKDETIVVGNNTPTAAYVVSGTAVQAEGDAVANKATVKVGNDMVTAIDGTVNGAEQVVRFEVGKKEITVTFAT

>member
-234 RTERSGNGLNQVGG
+234 RTERSGNGLNQVNGF
-248 CTVELGEQL
+248 TVELGEQL

-335 AVRGLDTAGGKKNV
+335 AIRGQDTAGGKKNV

-407 QDYDSKREELALNAY
+407 QNYDSKREELALNAY
-422 SVAKPSGEFVKDP
+422 SVAKSSGEFVKDP
-435 KNGSAVQ
+435 KDGEAVQ

-584 TIRVNMDKSDINPYE
+584 TIRVNMDKSDIAPYE
-599 AGAVPGGYNKNSIL
+599 NGAEPGGYNKNSIL

-632 ADVSANGDTY
+632 VDVTNAPDNTY
-642 VPGGTDGG
+642 LPGGTNGG
-650 TLAQYHQTAG
+650 SLAQYHQTAG
-660 NKEFKIDKKYIT
+660 NTEFKIDKKHIT

-677 AGTGTYARVYG
+677 TGVGTYARVYG
-688 NEKTVYLTAEVSNLT
+688 NEKTVYLTAELSNLT

-728 VWTDQTAA
+728 VWTDQDAA

-741 DKVEIGALN
+741 DKVTIGALK
-750 RPAGSGDDPNYASK
+750 PVPTTDDPDYASK
-764 GVYTLYNEKGIV
+764 GVYTLYNKDGIV

-791 LVYAL
+791 LVYAH
-796 TSDVEWE
+796 TGDIDWE

-817 LFTWTRKVFSKDNQ
+817 LFTWTRKVISDGQ

-839 DGNSGLAAM
+839 DGNSDLAAM
-848 VQHHWYQV
+848 AQYHWYQI
-856 KTDGDGN
+856 KTNGDGE
-863 VTGVYRMPDDKIE
+863 VTGVYRMPEDKI
-876 GNIKHNK
+876 GGTKHDK
-883 LDVAKMERYE
+883 LDVAKLTRLD
-893 DLALDYKY
+893 DLALDYKVDY
-901 YDENGN
+901 VEDEKGVT
-907 GKQDKDENGK
+907 Q
-917 PVEIGEIGYT
+917 GEIAYT
-927 IRNGANTILYWNKD
+927 IQNGANNILYWNKN
-941 YIKSYLYMDGRTLYV
+941 YIESNLYMDGRTLYV
-956 ATDDETGFVVSDKV
+956 ATDDDYGFIV
-970 NWVVQQWD
+970 NSNVKWVVQQWD

-986 DEGTTATGLDNMI
+986 DEGTTAAGLDNMI
-999 KELNRRNKGL
+999 KELNRRNTNRE
-1009 DGKITPYN
+1009 GKIENYH

-1024 EGGIAS
+1024 ESGIAS

-1037 ENDYNRPNGGNA
+1037 ENDYNRPNGGGTT
-1049 EGIEATVD
+1049 EGVEATVD
-1057 LIGVLGDAKV
+1057 LTGVLGNAKV

-1090 GDVLTVVDTDIANKN
+1090 GDVLTVVDTDIANEK
-1105 FKVDFEPKE
+1105 FEAAANPAANAEIKKADGDLKI
-1114 NVSGD
+1114 NV
-1119 AVTNDLTFKVLGN
+1119 KGN
-1132 VVVNGSIDEKKP
+1132 VVVNGVIGEEEPGETK
-1144 DGTWTLTLDASVFAK
+1144 TLTLKGGLMAASVEVYTGDASGSPLTGKDVTSAGVKSGVEYKIPAGTKVTINAKGDTGVTTKSVIIDGVVVDMDASV
-1159 ANTKVFTGDGSGNA
+1159 TTDRLVVFTMPDADFTLDTTAATGNVATADTYYEVVVGEGLTVTGAAAGDVIVIDGVTYVKATKTPTVKGGKWIEVADADTKAGTIKNDNAAMGAVSAPAWVLPAYALTLTNATASYDNDGTDTSVTSGNGVAVGTMLKVVAGSGKTGVFVA
-1173 LTISKENNELGTLKS
+1173 TTDKAGADIAGTGYTYRMPAEDTTLQGGAKLTLNGVTAKYGTLEVQS
-1188 YEYEIP
+1188 GWIVDGTATPTVAAVDADLTVIETTGGLV
-1194 KGAKVTI
+1194 GADDAYTAAAITADTELSAALALGALEKVTI
-1201 LNTTAITTSS
+1201 KTKSEVSDIESTIIANTAT
-1211 GVLLM
+1211 
-1216 EGTDKDGKA
+1216 EGYI
-1225 VEIEAIKNHT
+1225 V
-1235 KGTLAFT
+1235 
-1242 MKGNLKIEALG
+1242 LG
-1253 TVNIAVYYDEDSLT
+1253 TVIRITGTDQLKVTDANGDAVDLAEF
-1267 VVGKNATETAKI
+1267 VA
-1279 VKNENGVLYAT
+1279 
-1290 SGVDLTVTVKDG
+1290 SGTDPKAAYEAANYWLQLTVTKD
-1302 GKYGIFT
+1302 I
-1309 NDTDVKVA
+1309 
-1317 AASVKNSASD
+1317 
-1327 TGALSATTYLKPVV
+1327 
-1341 VVAGARTDV
+1341 AGWGFD
-1350 AVTLNDASKTAVAV
+1350 
-1364 NDGVIPGTP
+1364 
-1373 LSVSVVAGE
+1373 
-1382 GTGVI
+1382 
-1387 EGDGTKPGAD
+1387 
-1397 VTSNSYAA
+1397 
-1405 KEVTLN
+1405 
-1411 PAVKVNLNDGITAT
+1411 
-1425 VGGEALTAEKC
+1425 GEA
-1436 YVKADSAASTVTAT
+1436 
-1450 ANTGAGTTVLA
+1450 
-1461 LAGDEKSAAAAY
+1461 
-1473 DGATTT
+1473 
-1479 TDIDLYMGVEVE
+1479 
-1491 FVSAVSGKETT
+1491 
-1502 GAVYYQTEIG
+1502 
-1512 SVGANVE
+1512 
-1519 VVKSAAATGTT
+1519 
-1530 GYVKSNTK
+1530 
-1538 VFIYGS
+1538 
-1544 DGGTKA
+1544 
-1550 ITIST
+1550 
-1555 ADSAGIKDLA
+1555 
-1565 KVTTT
+1565 
-1570 DGKEVYSCTIGVKD
+1570 
-1584 VAFAQAAN
+1584 

>member
-219 YVVVASSES
+219 YVVIASSES

-234 RTERSGNGLNQVGG
+234 RTERSGNGLNQVNGY
-248 CTVELGEQL
+248 TVELGEQL

-268 DAFNRPARNWEFE
+268 DAFNRPARNWEFD

-335 AVRGLDTAGGKKNV
+335 AIRGQDTAGGKKNV

-377 FVDPDYEN
+377 FVDPDYKN

-407 QDYDSKREELALNAY
+407 QNYDSKREELALNAY
-422 SVAKPSGEFVKDP
+422 SVAKSSGEFVKDP
-435 KNGSAVQ
+435 KDGEAVQ

-584 TIRVNMDKSDINPYE
+584 TIRVNMDKSDIAPYE
-599 AGAVPGGYNKNSIL
+599 NGAKPGGYNKNSIL

-632 ADVSANGDTY
+632 VDVTNAPDNTY
-642 VPGGTDGG
+642 LPGGTNGG
-650 TLAQYHQTAG
+650 SLAQYHQTAG
-660 NKEFKIDKKYIT
+660 NTEFKIDKKHIT

-677 AGTGTYARVYG
+677 TGAGTYARVYG
-688 NEKTVYLTAEVSNLT
+688 NEKTVYLTAELSNLT
-703 NQGGVWGVIKDVD
+703 NQGGVWGVIKGVD

-728 VWTDQTAA
+728 VWTDQDAA

-741 DKVEIGALN
+741 DRVEIGALN
-750 RPAGSGDDPNYASK
+750 RPANSGDDPDYASK
-764 GVYTLYNEKGIV
+764 GVYTLYNKDGIV

-791 LVYAL
+791 LVYAH
-796 TSDVEWE
+796 TGDIDWE

-817 LFTWTRKVFSKDNQ
+817 LFTWTRKVISDGQ

-839 DGNSGLAAM
+839 DGNSDLAAM
-848 VQHHWYQV
+848 AQYHWYQI
-856 KTDGDGN
+856 KTNGDGE
-863 VTGVYRMPDDKIE
+863 VTGVYRMPEDKI
-876 GNIKHNK
+876 GDNAKHNK
-883 LDVAKMERYE
+883 LDVAKLTRLD
-893 DLALDYKY
+893 DLALDYKVDY
-901 YDENGN
+901 VKEQT
-907 GKQDKDENGK
+907 GKTQ
-917 PVEIGEIGYT
+917 GEIAYT
-927 IRNGANTILYWNKD
+927 IQNGANNILYWNKN
-941 YIKSYLYMDGRTLYV
+941 YIESNLYMDGRTLYV
-956 ATDDETGFVVSDKV
+956 ATDDDYGFIV
-970 NWVVQQWD
+970 NSNVKWVVQQWD

-986 DEGTTATGLDNMI
+986 DEGTTAAGLDNMI
-999 KELNRRNKGL
+999 KELNRRNTDPDRG
-1009 DGKITPYN
+1009 GKITPYN

-1024 EGGIAS
+1024 ESGIAS

-1037 ENDYNRPNGGNA
+1037 ENDYNRPNGGGTT
-1049 EGIEATVD
+1049 EGVEATVD
-1057 LIGVLGDAKV
+1057 LTGVLSDAKV

-1090 GDVLTVVDTDIANKN
+1090 GDVLTVVDTDIANKKFEATATPAAN
-1105 FKVDFEPKE
+1105 AEIKKVNDDLKI
-1114 NVSGD
+1114 NV
-1119 AVTNDLTFKVLGN
+1119 KGN
-1132 VVVNGSIDEKKP
+1132 VVVNGVIGEEEPGETK
-1144 DGTWTLTLDASVFAK
+1144 TLTLKGGLMATGVEVYTGDASGSPLTGKDVTSAGVKSGVEYKIPAGTKVTINAKSDAGVTTKSVIIDGVVVDMDARVTTNRLVVFTMPDADFTLDTAAGGNVATADTYYEVVVGEGLTVTGTAGDVIEIDGVTYVKATKTPTVKGGTWIEATDADTKATGTAAK
-1159 ANTKVFTGDGSGNA
+1159 ADGAAMTAPTSKVWLYPAADLTLNNATAKYDKGGTPATVNSGDGVAVGTMLEVAASSGGTGVFVATTDKAGADIAGTGYTYRMPAEDTTLQGGAKLTLNGVTAKYGTLEVQSGWIVDGTATPTVAAVDADLTVIETTGGLVGADDAYTAAAITADTELSAA
-1173 LTISKENNELGTLKS
+1173 LALGTLD
-1188 YEYEIP
+1188 
-1194 KGAKVTI
+1194 KVTI
-1201 LNTTAITTSS
+1201 KTKSEVSDIESTIIANTATKGYIVLGTVIRIT
-1211 GVLLM
+1211 
-1216 EGTDKDGKA
+1216 GTDQLKVTDANGDPVDLAEFVASGTDAKAAYEPANNWLQLTVTKDISGWNFDGKA
-1225 VEIEAIKNHT
+1225 
-1235 KGTLAFT
+1235 
-1242 MKGNLKIEALG
+1242 
-1253 TVNIAVYYDEDSLT
+1253 
-1267 VVGKNATETAKI
+1267 
-1279 VKNENGVLYAT
+1279 
-1290 SGVDLTVTVKDG
+1290 
-1302 GKYGIFT
+1302 
-1309 NDTDVKVA
+1309 
-1317 AASVKNSASD
+1317 
-1327 TGALSATTYLKPVV
+1327 
-1341 VVAGARTDV
+1341 
-1350 AVTLNDASKTAVAV
+1350 
-1364 NDGVIPGTP
+1364 
-1373 LSVSVVAGE
+1373 
-1382 GTGVI
+1382 
-1387 EGDGTKPGAD
+1387 
-1397 VTSNSYAA
+1397 
-1405 KEVTLN
+1405 
-1411 PAVKVNLNDGITAT
+1411 
-1425 VGGEALTAEKC
+1425 
-1436 YVKADSAASTVTAT
+1436 
-1450 ANTGAGTTVLA
+1450 
-1461 LAGDEKSAAAAY
+1461 
-1473 DGATTT
+1473 
-1479 TDIDLYMGVEVE
+1479 
-1491 FVSAVSGKETT
+1491 
-1502 GAVYYQTEIG
+1502 
-1512 SVGANVE
+1512 
-1519 VVKSAAATGTT
+1519 
-1530 GYVKSNTK
+1530 
-1538 VFIYGS
+1538 
-1544 DGGTKA
+1544 
-1550 ITIST
+1550 
-1555 ADSAGIKDLA
+1555 
-1565 KVTTT
+1565 
-1570 DGKEVYSCTIGVKD
+1570 
-1584 VAFAQAAN
+1584 